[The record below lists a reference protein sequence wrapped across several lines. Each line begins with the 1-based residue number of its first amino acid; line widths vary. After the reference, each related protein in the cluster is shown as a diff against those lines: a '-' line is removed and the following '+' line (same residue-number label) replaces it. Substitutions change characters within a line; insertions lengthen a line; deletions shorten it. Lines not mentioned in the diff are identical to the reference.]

1 MDNKLTK
8 IIEPEIKAFNAITK
22 DCENV
27 LKKAGVEDK
36 ILLALASD
44 KAPAVLVGVSDKLNR
59 KQFINAIHD
68 LLITYCDADSDKIT
82 DVLVDLV
89 DEFEKPSVM
98 MRLEDSKN

>member
-1 MDNKLTK
+1 MENKLNK

-22 DCENV
+22 GCANV
-27 LKKAGVEDK
+27 LKKAGIEDRM
-36 ILLALASD
+36 LLALASD
-44 KAPAVLVGVSDKLNR
+44 KAPAVLVGVSDKISR
-59 KQFINAIHD
+59 KQFINAIRD

-98 MRLEDSKN
+98 MKLD